1 MRYINLVLLLS
12 FLMGADD
19 NAPAHRTRDRQ
30 VDIQH
35 IKIDVA
41 VDIEN
46 ESVYGHVV
54 HTLSPLHSS
63 LESFSMDASDMTIRR
78 VRADN
83 RDIRFNHIGD
93 ELLIILD
100 KPIGWDDKIDI
111 RIDYSAKPLLG
122 TFFFKPDATY
132 PELPWQAWTQGE
144 ETDNHHWVPLYDYPN
159 DRSTFETILT
169 VDQRFKAVSNGEL
182 LSIKKNK
189 NGTHT
194 WHWRENFPMVAYL
207 ISYVVG
213 EYEKVEDEYNNIPV
227 NYWVYKENIKETER
241 SFGLT
246 KDMMKYF
253 GELTGIEYPYEKYDQ
268 IIVDEFMFGGM
279 ENITLTHNTDRTM
292 YDQYAAPDVSSEG
305 LVAHELAHQWYG
317 NMMTTINWEN
327 IWMNEGFATFLS
339 RDYREYKFG
348 YDEGEYIRL
357 GEMRSYFGSNKRWKR
372 PTVHDHYYVP
382 MDLFDGHVYA
392 KGSLILS
399 MMRDVLGEDP
409 FWRGIKHYTKIN
421 QYKCVE
427 TQDLKKSIEEVTGQ
441 NLDWFFRQW
450 LYEAGYPEYEVDW
463 TYNQRNRSVQLKIK
477 QNQSGTIFKMPV
489 KVRMDDVVH
498 TVWVEEKEVVHEFP
512 VSVKPELVI
521 FNAGMMIPCELKFDK
536 SISEWILQLE
546 KGPHILDRIA
556 AIHELKKKKG
566 RRNVEL
572 ALLKAAQSDPFWGV
586 RKEAIDGFSSLKS
599 KRYFE
604 DLIDLSNKQDN
615 RVRRAIWNSLK
626 NYKNNEIVSEFLQN
640 IIDTDKKYYS
650 VSDAFRA
657 LIVVDTAA
665 AKTKVNKLLN
675 TNSHT
680 DVIRR
685 SAISYFGSVKNDKNY
700 MRLKELAKY
709 GGTTWDARPEAINQ
723 LSKYAK
729 EKPETL
735 NMFVEFLDDKSR
747 SVRRNSVRALGRYGN
762 KNHLGSLDDVL
773 ARDPIIERSVR
784 AAKKNI
790 LDPPKKSKKTKVEKE
805 LEELNQ
811 KLDDIRKIIN

>member
-1 MRYINLVLLLS
+1 MRYICLVLLSS
-12 FLMGADD
+12 FLIGADD
-19 NAPAHRTRDRQ
+19 NAPVHRTRDRE

-35 IKIDVA
+35 IKIDVT

-54 HTLSPLHSS
+54 HTLSALHPS
-63 LESFSMDASDMTIRR
+63 LESFSLDASDMIIRR
-78 VRADN
+78 VQAN
-83 RDIRFNHIGD
+83 NKDIRFNHTD
-93 ELLIILD
+93 DKLLIILD
-100 KPIGWDDKIDI
+100 NSIGWDDKIDI

-122 TFFFKPDATY
+122 TFFFKPDETY
-132 PELPWQAWTQGE
+132 PDQPWQAWTQGE

-169 VDQRFKAVSNGEL
+169 VDQRFQAVSNGEL
-182 LSIKKNK
+182 LSVKKNK

-213 EYEKVEDEYNNIPV
+213 EYEKVEDKYKDIPV
-227 NYWVYKENIKETER
+227 NYWVYKENKNETER

-253 GELTGIEYPYEKYDQ
+253 GDITGIEYPYEKYDQ

-292 YDQYAAPDVSSEG
+292 YDKYAAPDVSSDG

-317 NMMTTINWEN
+317 NMMTTRNWEN

-357 GEMRSYFGSNKRWKR
+357 GEIRSYFGSNKKWKR

-399 MMRDVLGEDP
+399 MMRDVLGDDP
-409 FWRGIKHYTKIN
+409 FWRAIKHYTKVN

-427 TQDLKKSIEEVTGQ
+427 TQDLKKSVEEVTGQ

-450 LYEAGYPEYEVDW
+450 LYEPGYPEYEVNW
-463 TYNQRNRSVQLKIK
+463 VYNQRNRSVQLKIK
-477 QNQSGTIFKMPV
+477 QKQNGTIFKMPV
-489 KVRMDDVVH
+489 KIRLDDIVH
-498 TVWVEEKEVVHEFP
+498 TIWVEEKELVHEIP
-512 VSVKPELVI
+512 VAVKPELVI
-521 FNAGMMIPCELKFDK
+521 FNSGMMIPCDLTFNK
-536 SISEWILQLE
+536 SVSEWILQLE

-556 AIHELKKKKG
+556 AVQVLKKKKG

-572 ALLKAAQSDPFWGV
+572 ALLKAAKSDPFWGV
-586 RKEAIDGFSSLKS
+586 RKEAIDGFSFLKS
-599 KRYFE
+599 KRYSK
-604 DLIDLSNKQDN
+604 DLMALSENQDN

-626 NYKNNEIVSEFLQN
+626 NYKGNLEVSTFLQN
-640 IIDTDKKYYS
+640 IIETDKKYYS
-650 VSDAFRA
+650 VSDAFKA
-657 LIVVDTAA
+657 LTVVDTAA
-665 AKTKVNKLLN
+665 ARSKVDKLLN

-680 DVIRR
+680 DVIRK
-685 SAISYFGSVKNDKNY
+685 SAITYFGSVKNDKNY
-700 MRLKELAKY
+700 LKLKELAKY

-729 EKPETL
+729 EKPATL
-735 NMFVEFLDDKSR
+735 DLFVDFLDDNSR
-747 SVRRNSVRALGRYGN
+747 SVRRNAVRALGKYGN
-762 KNHLGSLDDVL
+762 KNHLGYLDDVL
-773 ARDPIIERSVR
+773 ARDPIIGRSIR
-784 AAKKNI
+784 LAKNNI
-790 LDPPKKSKKTKVEKE
+790 LEPPKKSKKTKTEQE
-805 LEELNQ
+805 LEELNK